1 MCSIYYECVS
11 AARYNVPIINIKE
24 YRMSSNFINYLC
36 VMWKLATFT
45 FIIKIIPPSKS
56 LYILFLN
63 KE

>member
-36 VMWKLATFT
+36 VMWKLATSAFNVKT
-45 FIIKIIPPSKS
+45 NQHPSKIT
-56 LYILFLN
+56 LYEVPI
-63 KE
+63 